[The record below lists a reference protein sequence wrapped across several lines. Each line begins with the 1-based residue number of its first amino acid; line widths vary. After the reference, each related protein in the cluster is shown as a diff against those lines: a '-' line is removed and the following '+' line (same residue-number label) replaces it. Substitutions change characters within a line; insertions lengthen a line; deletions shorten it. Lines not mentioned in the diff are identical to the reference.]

1 LSAGRG
7 FSRRIGFAALAMAS
21 LFGAQ
26 GPSNVAGTPSSIAAS
41 TQAQRDGT
49 SAPAPGSVA
58 VRNVSLPSRSNVVMG
73 GNGHAPIW
81 MGREKRGNR
90 RNRSRFTYFR

>member
-1 LSAGRG
+1 MSAGRG
-7 FSRRIGFAALAMAS
+7 FTRRIGFAALAVAS

-26 GPSNVAGTPSSIAAS
+26 GPSNVAGSPASIKAT

-49 SAPAPGSVA
+49 TAPAPASVA
-58 VRNVSLPSRSNVVMG
+58 VRNVSLPSRTGVVMG
-73 GNGHAPIW
+73 GLFHQPIW
-81 MGREKRGNR
+81 MGKEKRGNR